1 MKNEMIQQIAEM
13 EGVRPFDVRREL
25 TRVTAPVAYPRVI
38 HGRVFETKAEYD
50 EAIAEFLNGN

>member
-1 MKNEMIQQIAEM
+1 MTNEMIQHIAEM

-38 HGRVFETKAEYD
+38 HGRVFETKADYENALH
-50 EAIAEFLNGN
+50 EWMNGN